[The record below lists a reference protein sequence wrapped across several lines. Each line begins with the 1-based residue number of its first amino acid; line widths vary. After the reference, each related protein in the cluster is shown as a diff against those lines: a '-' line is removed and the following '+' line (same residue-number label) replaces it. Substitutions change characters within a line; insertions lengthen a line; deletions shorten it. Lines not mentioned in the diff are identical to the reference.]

1 MAPMKYS
8 PDFFVVLLAIHLCRA
23 EVDLSGGGGGGGNE
37 VSKDSVSYTKI
48 DTCSTEHQVQ
58 NKKIELV

>member
-1 MAPMKYS
+1 MAQMKSS

-23 EVDLSGGGGGGGNE
+23 EVDLSGGGGGGNE

-48 DTCSTEHQVQ
+48 DTCSTEHQVR
-58 NKKIELV
+58 NEKVELV